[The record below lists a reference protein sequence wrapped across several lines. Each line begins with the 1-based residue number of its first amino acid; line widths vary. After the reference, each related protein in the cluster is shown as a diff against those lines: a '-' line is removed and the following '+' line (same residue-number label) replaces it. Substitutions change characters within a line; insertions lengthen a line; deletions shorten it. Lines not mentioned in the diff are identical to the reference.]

1 MISYDGNVRK
11 ENNFVNIF
19 LETND
24 LSIKYVHGVH
34 DMYQNGI

>member
-1 MISYDGNVRK
+1 MISYGGIVRI

-24 LSIKYVHGVH
+24 LSLKCVHGV
-34 DMYQNGI
+34 DGMYQNGI